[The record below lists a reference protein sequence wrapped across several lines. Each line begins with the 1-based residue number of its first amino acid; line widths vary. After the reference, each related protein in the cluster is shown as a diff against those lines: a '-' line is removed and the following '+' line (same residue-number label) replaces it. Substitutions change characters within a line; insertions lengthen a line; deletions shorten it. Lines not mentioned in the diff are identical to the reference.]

1 MSRAHAALRTLVA
14 HALMERCLACGVTLA
29 CGGDC
34 RGPVCSSCR
43 SRLELITGR
52 RCPTCSRQLLSEKD
66 RCTRCRNRDY
76 AFAGNTSLLAYAGA
90 ARRLLYHYKFKARTR
105 LADLF
110 AEALD
115 AAGLVDGDSFV
126 IPVPARPRS
135 LLQRTSTG
143 FDQTGL
149 IARSLRRRTGC
160 TVHNALRR
168 SPGPPQKRLDYDAR
182 SRNVAGRIRAATSRP
197 LPERVTLLDDV
208 FTTGATA
215 HECARVLARCG
226 VRETRVVTVALG

>member
-1 MSRAHAALRTLVA
+1 
-14 HALMERCLACGVTLA
+14 MERCLACGVTLA

-52 RCPTCSRQLLSEKD
+52 RCLTCSRQLLSEKD

-76 AFAGNTSLLAYAGA
+76 AFVGNTSLLAYTGA

-135 LLQRTSTG
+135 PLQRTSTG

-182 SRNVAGRIRAATSRP
+182 SRNVAGRIRSATSRP

-215 HECARVLARCG
+215 HECARVLARRG

>member
-1 MSRAHAALRTLVA
+1 MRGALRTLVA

-29 CGGDC
+29 CSGDC
-34 RGPVCSSCR
+34 RGPVCSACR

-52 RCPTCSRQLLSEKD
+52 RCLTCSRQLLSETD

-76 AFAGNTSLLAYAGA
+76 AFAGNTSLFAYTGA
-90 ARRLLYHYKFKARTR
+90 VRRLLYHYKFKARTR
-105 LADLF
+105 VADLF

-115 AAGLVDGDSFV
+115 AAGLVDGASCV

-135 LLQRTSTG
+135 PLQRTSTR

-160 TVHNALRR
+160 AVRDALRR

-182 SRNVAGRIRAATSRP
+182 SRNVAGRIRAASSEP